1 MGRDDG
7 RREKKTEEA
16 RLLLIEVARTGGSTQ
31 HGARG
36 AVPVQSVYSLVLI
49 VLYLWRVRKW
59 RARRGAGAGW
69 LAKELQDERTGHGKL
84 HAWCGCWGGDE
95 RPPRLARGHERVR
108 ERANVQSA
116 GAKHV
121 TCQERQ
127 HIICFQGRK
136 LQYSCSCVR
145 SSPSRRLPLPL
156 PAPRTC
162 RDKCPSVAPSPAIS
176 AWCILRLTDDD
187 MARAAAL
194 RPLSVG
200 VGCPVTMCHHG
211 GHRCRPGRLV
221 F

>member
-1 MGRDDG
+1 MQKMGRDDG

-95 RPPRLARGHERVR
+95 RPPRLARGHERACVSVQCAVGR
-108 ERANVQSA
+108 SKARHLPRATTHYMFS
-116 GAKHV
+116 
-121 TCQERQ
+121 
-127 HIICFQGRK
+127 RK
-136 LQYSCSCVR
+136 ETTILVLMR
-145 SSPSRRLPLPL
+145 KELPFP
-156 PAPRTC
+156 PA
-162 RDKCPSVAPSPAIS
+162 APSPSCPA
-176 AWCILRLTDDD
+176 D
-187 MARAAAL
+187 
-194 RPLSVG
+194 LSRQM
-200 VGCPVTMCHHG
+200 PVRG
-211 GHRCRPGRLV
+211 SFPGNFCLV
-221 F
+221 YPEADR